1 MINVFK
7 SFYKSTLD
15 LKNFFWKVNEFNLY
29 WVKDLQFFVKKNQL
43 WIWKIF
49 FSLQKYFSVSPKT
62 QYFLE
67 CQKTSH
73 FELKY
78 QIYSYIIF
86 SKCDI
91 LSKKMSQLCHKCDI
105 LTQMWQ
111 FDTKCDIRFFCF
123 QIDFWTDLGTFLV
136 TFLPN

>member
-1 MINVFK
+1 MVSQVCNFK
-7 SFYKSTLD
+7 YCEIT
-15 LKNFFWKVNEFNLY
+15 FFWEILKYLEWKIFLNLS
-29 WVKDLQFFVKKNQL
+29 KNQL
-43 WIWKIF
+43 WICKILF
-49 FSLQKYFSVSPKT
+49 NLQKYFSVSPKT

-123 QIDFWTDLGTFLV
+123 EIDFWTDLGTFLV